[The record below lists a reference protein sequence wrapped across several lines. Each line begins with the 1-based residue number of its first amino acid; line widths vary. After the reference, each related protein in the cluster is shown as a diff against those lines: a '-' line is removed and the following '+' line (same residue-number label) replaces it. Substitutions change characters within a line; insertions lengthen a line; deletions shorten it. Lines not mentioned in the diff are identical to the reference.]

1 MTENKVEAHMLNEAI
16 ACHYNARVPLRDLGW
31 AAFSK
36 SRGNGVVPNSSQMV
50 FCVLIGHEI
59 LYLH

>member
-16 ACHYNARVPLRDLGW
+16 ACHYDARVPLRDLGW

-36 SRGNGVVPNSSQMV
+36 SRGHGVVPNSSQMV
-50 FCVLIGHEI
+50 FLRFDRS
-59 LYLH
+59 